1 MAKLFAV
8 LAALFACAIPAYSQQ
23 CASHDQ
29 VISDAKTAI
38 PNATHLVLN
47 EPDTKRL
54 ITGMKR
60 EFMSQPD
67 MEVDSAI
74 VFADPTKPKFLV
86 VTFSGVC
93 AKQMFAIAPS
103 QYDTI
108 MRGANI

>member
-8 LAALFACAIPAYSQQ
+8 LAALFACAMPAYSQQ

-38 PNATHLVLN
+38 PNAAHIVLSAA
-47 EPDTKRL
+47 DTKRL

-60 EFMSQPD
+60 EFMAQPD

-103 QYDTI
+103 QYDAI